1 MVTSITTTRRSRRDK
16 TVHQLAPKV
25 SVSESNA
32 IVLADQEQ
40 QGTWYKKVRLMRRD
54 PTIALVRMLIVS
66 GPLAAGWSVEAKK
79 NAPAGALDLI
89 KEELN
94 PIRFLLV
101 KSALLGCT
109 DFGWQPFEKIFKIRE
124 DGFIGIQK
132 LKPLVQDETEIR
144 VIKKSG
150 AFNGFYQRHIDEF
163 DDVLLSRKFSLLYN
177 FDVEGTNWYGS
188 ATMRNVESPY
198 DRGEILN
205 ESSERFDEK
214 IAGAHWK
221 IEYPIGSSEYN
232 RVDTDN
238 FEIAQVIKGQLQS
251 NSILIIPQEMERF
264 VDNLNGART
273 DNPWNIEIITAD
285 SSAGVVL
292 VDKAKYY
299 DMLKV
304 RGLGFPERSITEGR
318 HGTKAEASE
327 HADFALSNVKLRH
340 DEIILSTNWHLVNQM
355 LVENYG
361 PGTEGT
367 VFIKSNELTD
377 AKKRVLRELYMKV
390 LTQPELVK
398 QEIHNIDF
406 DVLREILGIPE
417 NISAPGFEEFE
428 KPIPVQMVGIGD
440 EDDDEE
446 EEEVEEEEEEEN
458 NALNSV
464 GTIKS

>member
-1 MVTSITTTRRSRRDK
+1 VVTSITTRRSRRDK

-40 QGTWYKKVRLMRRD
+40 QGIWYNKVRLMRRD

-66 GPLAAGWSVEAKK
+66 GPLAAGWSVESKK

-94 PIRFLLV
+94 PIRFLLI

-109 DFGWQPFEKIFKIRE
+109 DFGWQPFEKVFKIRE
-124 DGFIGIQK
+124 DGLIGIQK

-163 DDVLLSRKFSLLYN
+163 EEVNLSRKFSLLYN

-232 RVDTDN
+232 GVDTDN
-238 FEIAQVIKGQLQS
+238 FEIANVIKSQLQS

-273 DNPWNIEIITAD
+273 GNPWNIDIITAD
-285 SSAGVVL
+285 STAGVVL

-340 DEIILSTNWHLVNQM
+340 DEVILATNLHLVNQM

-367 VFIKSNELTD
+367 VFLKSNELTD

-398 QEIHNIDF
+398 QEVHNIDF

-417 NISAPGFEEFE
+417 NTSPPGFEEFE
-428 KPIPVQMVGIGD
+428 KPVPVQMIGINEDEGEDDEGEDED
-440 EDDDEE
+440 EDD
-446 EEEVEEEEEEEN
+446 
-458 NALNSV
+458 NASNSV
-464 GTIKS
+464 GTVKPG